1 MPAAHTRKL
10 RAASVG
16 LALVAVAA
24 LFAACGGASGPGVA
38 SLGSSTTTTTSP
50 PAGASGGNKEVN
62 YLDAVKYAQCM
73 RTHGV
78 PNMPDPTSDGS
89 FLYDRGL
96 LNGQR
101 VDVRSAQYNSADK
114 ACTHLLPNGGKPTA
128 AGLQYA
134 LTQLLKY
141 VRCLR
146 THGLPNTPDPVES
159 KGGVGM
165 RLPGNPNSP
174 QVQSAM
180 KACKS
185 FAPGG

>member
-1 MPAAHTRKL
+1 MPL
-10 RAASVG
+10 RSG
-16 LALVAVAA
+16 SR
-24 LFAACGGASGPGVA
+24 CCRGGALRRLRGRFRTGRSEPRVVDHDDDLPTRR
-38 SLGSSTTTTTSP
+38 SLGRK
-50 PAGASGGNKEVN
+50 KEVN

-128 AGLQYA
+128 AGLQYT